1 MNRLLNPIKYAV
13 INNNFKHKHVTQR
26 MVDKVNTINMIQ
38 LLIWWDEGK
47 IVYQN
52 RQFLLKDNNHCVI
65 YDDMVYN
72 HYTGETFNPINAL
85 MAYFDLSFG
94 QAFYTCNYFMY
105 KVNKSFVE
113 EYIEQRY
120 KAPVIVVNDNVADLN
135 HILMSDSLVS
145 TIPDIKALALK
156 RVYAYLCN
164 TRHIDRDIV
173 SNFIKRRLIALDGKN
188 NLCFL
193 TYRGDDV
200 IAVTKKGTN
209 PSKPFKQN
217 LVKEL
222 HTAFFYA
229 PKSAKNSYTD
239 IYVFESCIDLMSFLT
254 LVKRKEIERPP
265 EHSCFITL
273 NGVGMVYLD
282 RVLYEHKEI
291 GHIHLCLDNDSVGI
305 NATDKYI
312 RYNMQRDI
320 TDMRPILFAYTTENG
335 YVKDWNEML
344 CHIAL
349 NTPF

>member
-1 MNRLLNPIKYAV
+1 MSKPLNKIKRPV
-13 INNNFKHKHVTQR
+13 LDNHFKHKHITPM
-26 MVDKVNTINMIQ
+26 MVDKANTANLIQ
-38 LLIWWDEGK
+38 LLIWWDESK
-47 IVYQN
+47 IVYEN

-173 SNFIKRRLIALDGKN
+173 SNFIKRRLVALDGKN

-193 TYRGDDV
+193 TYRENDV

-239 IYVFESCIDLMSFLT
+239 VYVFESCIDLMSFLT
-254 LVKRKEIERPP
+254 LVKRKEVERPP

-273 NGVGMVYLD
+273 NGVGTVFLD
-282 RVLYEHKEI
+282 KVLYEHKEI
-291 GHIHLCLDNDSVGI
+291 EHIHLCLDNDYVGM

-320 TDMRPILFAYTTENG
+320 IDHKPVLTAYSTENG

-344 CHIAL
+344 CHIAV
-349 NTPF
+349 NNPF